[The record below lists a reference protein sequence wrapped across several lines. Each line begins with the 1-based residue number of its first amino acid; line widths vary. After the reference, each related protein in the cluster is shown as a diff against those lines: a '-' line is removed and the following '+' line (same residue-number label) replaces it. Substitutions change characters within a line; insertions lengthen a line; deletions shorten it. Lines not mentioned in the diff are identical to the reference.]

1 MIYSEDRIWEPTV
14 ELRWVLNS
22 RADVPE
28 MTAPRLQQKWIER
41 YPTCVVATYRGE
53 ERRVPGSETGN
64 FEWRDV
70 PAVMEGIERAG
81 YKVTEALD
89 NLKPR

>member
-1 MIYSEDRIWEPTV
+1 MIYSDDRIWEPTV

-22 RADVPE
+22 RDDV
-28 MTAPRLQQKWIER
+28 APRLQQKWIEL

-70 PAVMEGIERAG
+70 PAVMEGIERAD

>member
-1 MIYSEDRIWEPTV
+1 MGTDRRTAV
-14 ELRWVLNS
+14 DAQLAS
-22 RADVPE
+22 RVGDDRGVPE
-28 MTAPRLQQKWIER
+28 MAAPRLQQKWIER

>member
-1 MIYSEDRIWEPTV
+1 MIYSDDRIWEPTV

-22 RADVPE
+22 SETA
-28 MTAPRLQQKWIER
+28 APRLQQKWIES

-53 ERRVPGSETGN
+53 ERRVPGTETGK

-70 PAVMEGIERAG
+70 PVVDEGMGEVPHQGLR
-81 YKVTEALD
+81 
-89 NLKPR
+89 P